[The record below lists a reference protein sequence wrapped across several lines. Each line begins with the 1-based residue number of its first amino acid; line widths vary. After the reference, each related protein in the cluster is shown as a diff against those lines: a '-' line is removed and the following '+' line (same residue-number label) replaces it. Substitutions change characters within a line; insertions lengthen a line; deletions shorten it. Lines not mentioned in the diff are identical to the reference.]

1 MTSGIIACLCIAC
14 FLLGGL
20 IAFVLSAVLAA
31 AGRHSMCEDCKYKEF
46 YYEYK
51 KKKAMSISEK
61 DNLYK

>member
-20 IAFVLSAVLAA
+20 ISFALAAVLAA
-31 AGRHSMCEDCKYKEF
+31 ASRHNMCEDCKYKEF

-51 KKKAMSISEK
+51 KKAVPISEK